1 MSQKVFSKDAEP
13 TNVEQIDILSNIDSS
28 KSVSVIGG
36 FAGLTYTESIMSD
49 TIKVNVSFIDSGDSL
64 EDKSI
69 TEALPLVGQEQVKL
83 KFSDNNEK
91 IQWYDESTSQKIV
104 NLFKEND
111 GIICLFSLGAVIRLL
126 APHIKD
132 KKTDPAV
139 IVIDDNANFV
149 ISVLSGHLGGANE
162 LSNEIAEKM
171 GATSVITTAAD
182 VNKTIAVD
190 LVGKEFGWKIHDD
203 SNVTRISAF
212 MVNKEQIGVFQN
224 AGQKEWWKGKM
235 PENITFF
242 SNIEDLKNSD
252 SKGYLIITN
261 DEIKDEDVLKNSVV
275 YRVPDLVIG
284 IGLHWDTPK
293 ETILNGVNETLEKFG
308 LKQNKIARFVS
319 IKKDKDVIGLIELGK
334 EMDIPVEYIDRE
346 ELATISAPNPSKT
359 VQAFEGTASVSEAAA
374 IKSSQGE
381 LIVEKQKFPPNLT
394 VAIARIMK

>member
-1 MSQKVFSKDAEP
+1 MKKIAVLAITKNGIEMSLGLKEHFSDFE
-13 TNVEQIDILSNIDSS
+13 I
-28 KSVSVIGG
+28 
-36 FAGLTYTESIMSD
+36 FAPI
-49 TIKVNVSFIDSGDSL
+49 
-64 EDKSI
+64 
-69 TEALPLVGQEQVKL
+69 

-91 IQWYDESTSQKIV
+91 IQWYDESTSDKIV
-104 NLFKEND
+104 KLFKNND
-111 GIICLFSLGAVIRLL
+111 GLICLFSLGAVIRLL
-126 APHIKD
+126 SSHIKD

-162 LSNEIAEKM
+162 LSNEIADKI
-171 GATSVITTAAD
+171 GATPVITTAAD

-190 LVGKEFGWKIHDD
+190 LVGREFGWRIEDE

-212 MVNKEQIGVFQN
+212 MVNKEKIGIFQN
-224 AGQKEWWKGKM
+224 IGKKEWWKGKL

-252 SKGYLIITN
+252 CKGYLLITN
-261 DEIKDEDVLKNSVV
+261 DQINDEDVIKNSVI
-275 YRVPDLVIG
+275 YRVPSLVIG

-308 LKQNKIARFVS
+308 LNQNEIARFVS
-319 IKKDKDVIGLIELGK
+319 IKKDKDVVGLIELSE
-334 EMDIPVEYIDRE
+334 EMNVPLEYIDRE
-346 ELATISAPNPSKT
+346 ELATITTPNPSNT

-374 IKSSQGE
+374 MKSSNGE

-394 VAIARIMK
+394 VAIARIT

>member
-1 MSQKVFSKDAEP
+1 MKKIAVLAITKNGIKIGLRLRDYFSNFE
-13 TNVEQIDILSNIDSS
+13 I
-28 KSVSVIGG
+28 
-36 FAGLTYTESIMSD
+36 FAPI
-49 TIKVNVSFIDSGDSL
+49 
-64 EDKSI
+64 
-69 TEALPLVGQEQVKL
+69 

-104 NLFKEND
+104 DLFKKHD

-126 APHIKD
+126 APHIRD

-190 LVGKEFGWKIHDD
+190 LVGKEFGWNIDD
-203 SNVTRISAF
+203 ESNVTRISAF
-212 MVNKEQIGVFQN
+212 MVNKEKIGIYQN
-224 AGQKEWWKGKM
+224 TGQKEWWKGKL

-261 DEIKDEDVLKNSVV
+261 DEIKNEEVLKNSVV
-275 YRVPDLVIG
+275 YRVPDLVVG
-284 IGLHWDTPK
+284 IGLHWDTSK

-308 LKQNKIARFVS
+308 LKQNQIARFVS
-319 IKKDKDVIGLIELGK
+319 IKKDKEVLGLIELGE
-334 EMDIPVEYIDRE
+334 EMNVQVEYIDRE

-374 IKSSQGE
+374 IKSSSGE

-394 VAIARIMK
+394 VAIARIT